1 MRKILVVEDGV
12 IVGLREYTKEEAVRF
27 ILESVDV
34 SDCISVPKY
43 VEELIESTL
52 ASFGERLRMA
62 FLEGAEAE
70 RDRTKAEE
78 ELGEEVELVVPYGRI

>member
-52 ASFGERLRMA
+52 ASFDERLRTA

-70 RDRTKAEE
+70 RDRAKAEE